1 MKYSKLTCIFLS
13 IIFVSFLISCA
24 GTDVKKTAQ
33 KTAQSEVDSGISL
46 FNQGNYQESIPHF
59 EQATRLVPEFGIA
72 YLYIGRAYLKLG
84 KWKEALQPLRTAFR
98 LAPEESNKEIDEIV
112 MDVFFKNTSK
122 LDQDTQ
128 SQIMDILKLK

>member
-1 MKYSKLTCIFLS
+1 MKYSKLICIFLS
-13 IIFVSFLISCA
+13 VIFVSFLISCA

-33 KTAQSEVDSGISL
+33 SEVATGLSL
-46 FNQGNYQESIPHF
+46 FNDGHYQESIPHF

-112 MDVFFKNTSK
+112 MDVFFKNASK